1 MASLNKI
8 MLMGRVGRVDIKT
21 FGESK
26 LATITLA
33 TTESRKDRNGDW
45 QEETS
50 WHNLVVYGNTVQRVE
65 RTVQKGALLFV
76 EGRIRYRKYTDRD
89 GNERDSTEIVV
100 TSFESVDARNG
111 NNKRR
116 ERENEESEF

>member
-1 MASLNKI
+1 